1 MALDMLSP
9 FKADMLD
16 PKVGARYRDA
26 VLAPGGQGEE
36 NAMVRRFL
44 GRDPSNQAFIE
55 EITGRR

>member
-1 MALDMLSP
+1 MRSP
-9 FKADMLD
+9 PRPRGGRAN
-16 PKVGARYRDA
+16 GGN